1 MATEIEHKYLVKL
14 ELWKQ
19 IVPES
24 SEIVKQGYLSSIPT
38 STIRVRTLGDKGF
51 ITIKGKSTGASRPE
65 YEYEIPLSDAEE
77 LLGLFCSEV
86 IEKVRHYVHYA
97 SNLWEVDEFHGLNS
111 GLVVAEIELEHE
123 DQQYEK
129 PEWIDSDVTSD
140 RRYSNSNLVQRPY
153 STW

>member
-1 MATEIEHKYLVKL
+1 MATEIEHKYLVKH

-24 SEIVKQGYLSSIPT
+24 SVVVKQGYLSSIPT
-38 STIRVRTLGDKGF
+38 STIRVRTLGNKGF

-65 YEYEIPLSDAEE
+65 YEYEIPLTDAEE
-77 LLGLFCSEV
+77 LLGLFCPEV

-97 SNLWEVDEFHGLNS
+97 SNIWEVDEFQGLNS
-111 GLVVAEIELEHE
+111 GLVVAEIELERE
-123 DQQYEK
+123 EQQYEK

-140 RRYSNSNLVQRPY
+140 RRYSNSNLVLRPY